1 MDLVAIAII
10 KRAIGLD
17 GLCGL
22 RPYGETLGRLKAPV
36 AVYIGEDERRVREAV
51 MEKLVLR
58 QQGHAAIFDMAH
70 DRTEA
75 EKLTGQNV
83 YLREEHLPPL
93 EDGQYYHFH
102 LKGMAVVS
110 ERQGNKIGVVKDTV
124 NLPSTDALEITLM
137 SGYDIIVPYNKQA
150 VVRVD
155 EENRVVVVSDS
166 YIEELL

>member
-1 MDLVAIAII
+1 MDLVAIATI

-17 GLCGL
+17 GLCGV
-22 RPYGETLGRLKAPV
+22 RPYGETLERLKTPV
-36 AVYIGEDERRVREAV
+36 AVYVGEDERRAREAV

-58 QQGHAAIFDMAH
+58 QQGPAAVFDMARN
-70 DRTEA
+70 RTDA
-75 EKLTGQNV
+75 EKLTGLNV
-83 YLREEHLPPL
+83 YIREEQLPPL

-110 ERQGNKIGVVKDTV
+110 ERQGKIGVVKDTV
-124 NLPSTDALEITLM
+124 NLPSTDALEITLT
-137 SGYDIIVPYNKQA
+137 SGREIIVPYNERA

-155 EENRVVVVSDS
+155 DGNRTVVVDDD